1 MITRVQIILL
11 LVLLSQTLLYSH
23 NNINMEEPHILY
35 RLNFEERNPLPTFIS
50 AQTATAYGLQI
61 VESPVFEGKKA
72 ARFELRSGDNE
83 NNNGTRAEIS
93 FPEPGGTGNIERWYA
108 FAIYFPRKEYDTDSS
123 DEVISQ
129 WHQGGKAT
137 PSLCM
142 RTKNGR
148 LRLRIT
154 ARPKDKDVV
163 EMGPIEKDV
172 WQYFVVH
179 VKHSATADGLVEI
192 WRNGVP
198 LVNYKGANM
207 YDLSTGNFH
216 LPNWK
221 LGIYKSAWNK
231 GAVTD
236 ASKRVLYFDA
246 ISVGNERASFAE
258 MNITKTSNRK

>member
-11 LVLLSQTLLYSH
+11 LALLSQTLLYSH
-23 NNINMEEPHILY
+23 NNSRLEEPHILY
-35 RLNFEERNPLPTFIS
+35 RLDFEDRTPLPTFVS
-50 AQTATAYGLQI
+50 TQTATTYGLQI
-61 VESPVFEGKKA
+61 VDNPVFEGKKA
-72 ARFELRSGDNE
+72 ARFELRNGDAE
-83 NNNGTRAEIS
+83 SNNGTRAEIS
-93 FPEPGGTGNIERWYA
+93 FPEPDGTANIERWYA
-108 FAIYFPRKEYDTDSS
+108 FAIYFPRKEYDTDST

-137 PSLCM
+137 PSLCI

-163 EMGPIEKDV
+163 EMGPIEKDI
-172 WQYFVVH
+172 WQYYVVH

-192 WRNGVP
+192 WRNGVS

-236 ASKRVLYFDA
+236 ANKRVLYFDA

-258 MNITKTSNRK
+258 MNITKTPNRK

>member
-23 NNINMEEPHILY
+23 NNNVIDEPHILY
-35 RLNFEERNPLPTFIS
+35 RLDFEERDPLPSFI
-50 AQTATAYGLQI
+50 ATQTATVYGLQI
-61 VESPVFEGKKA
+61 VDYPVYEGEKA
-72 ARFELRSGDNE
+72 ARFELRNGDIE

-93 FPEPGGTGNIERWYA
+93 FPEPDGTANIERWYA
-108 FAIYFPRKEYDTDSS
+108 FAIYFPQKEYDTDST

-137 PSLCM
+137 PSLCI
-142 RTKNGR
+142 RTKNNR
-148 LRLRIT
+148 LRLRVN
-154 ARPKDKDVV
+154 ARPNGKEVV

-179 VKHSATADGLVEI
+179 VKHSATANGLVEI
-192 WRNGVP
+192 WRNGVL

-207 YDLSTGNFH
+207 YDLRTGNYH

-231 GAVTD
+231 GVVTD
-236 ASKRVLYFDA
+236 ANKRVLYFDA

-258 MNITKTSNRK
+258 MNSTKTPNRK

>member
-1 MITRVQIILL
+1 VITRVQIILL

-23 NNINMEEPHILY
+23 NNLNIEEPHILY
-35 RLNFEERNPLPTFIS
+35 RLDFEERNPLPAFITS
-50 AQTATAYGLQI
+50 QTATTYGLQI
-61 VESPVFEGKKA
+61 VDKPVFEGKKA
-72 ARFELRSGDNE
+72 ARFELRSGDTE

-93 FPEPGGTGNIERWYA
+93 FPEPGGTASIERWYA
-108 FAIYFPRKEYDTDSS
+108 FAVYFPRKEYDTDSS

-137 PSLCM
+137 PSLCL

-163 EMGPIEKDV
+163 EMGPVEKDV

-179 VKHSATADGLVEI
+179 VKHSATANGLVEI
-192 WRNGVP
+192 WRNGVL

-207 YDLSTGNFH
+207 YDLSAGNFH

-236 ASKRVLYFDA
+236 VNKRVLYFDA
-246 ISVGNERASFAE
+246 VSVGNERASFAE
-258 MNITKTSNRK
+258 MNITKNSNRN